1 MSSLLLTIA
10 HYCTPGDPA
19 AAFRLSQTI
28 RGWGALCTSGTQ
40 VFHTPGRVHS
50 RDAYEVVVLT
60 DGTHHSLGEVA
71 GWPSVRHVAYPGD
84 PLDLPVRCRE
94 FAFNAGGF
102 ELYAYSE
109 HDNWPVTPEYL
120 EALQWHAEVTGGVY
134 LPHRYELAPP
144 PIHKVYID
152 GPEQGQGQNPHSAM
166 WVVTAGQRD
175 HWRAQ
180 PWALE
185 RGDWAPG
192 PLESGCTWS
201 LMRTF
206 EITKPADPCVCEAI
220 HLGDRYAVQAHRR
233 GWAE

>member
-1 MSSLLLTIA
+1 MSLLLTIA
-10 HYCTPGDPA
+10 HYCAPGDPDA
-19 AAFRLSQTI
+19 AWRLDQTI
-28 RGWGALCTSGTQ
+28 RGWGALCTSGMQ
-40 VFHTPGRVHS
+40 VFHTPGVVHS
-50 RDAYEVVVLT
+50 RATFEAIIVT
-60 DGTHHSLGEVA
+60 DGVHHSLERVA
-71 GWPSVRHVAYPGD
+71 AWPNVRHVAYPGD

-109 HDNWPVTPEYL
+109 HDNWPVTPGYL
-120 EALQWHAEVTGGVY
+120 TMARAYAYASGGVL

-152 GPEQGQGQNPHSAM
+152 GPAGPDPNPHSAM
-166 WVVTAGQRD
+166 WVVTTGQRD

-180 PWALE
+180 PWALD

-206 EITKPADPCVCEAI
+206 PIYKPHDPATCEAI
-220 HLGDRYAVQAHRR
+220 HLGDRYATQAHKR
-233 GWAE
+233 GWA